1 MLQVL
6 TCVCKL
12 TKNYCKENKE
22 IVIKKKIISKWDVKK

>member
-22 IVIKKKIISKWDVKK
+22 IMIKKIISKWDVKK